1 MRRILTVFGIL
12 MMMAGTASAQYYY
25 TKFGQNRIQYKKFDW
40 YFYSTNNFEVY
51 YYFGGEAYAK
61 QALEFLEDEFI
72 ELTDVL
78 GYAPYTKTKIFIY
91 NSTQDL
97 QQSNIGIGG
106 DVFTIGGKTDFVKLQ
121 TEIAYPG
128 KALEFKQEMIKQL
141 SEILINDMM
150 FGGSLAEIFQNSYLL
165 TLPEWFIDGASRY
178 LAYGW
183 SEDMD
188 DYIRDYLERKKINN
202 NLKLQG
208 EDAALVG
215 QSMWNFIA
223 VKYGEGNI
231 SNVLN
236 LTRIIRNEENSIA
249 STLGLTFSMFLDEW
263 QNYYKIQSEEILQN
277 YKQPSEDNEQAS
289 YLNKIVRIGHVE
301 MNPAG
306 TKVAYTQHKNG
317 KYDVLVTEVATG
329 KTKKVLDGGYHISNQ
344 QIDYNLPLIDWQ
356 DDEVLGVL
364 FFKRG
369 NLYLNSYNVVS
380 GDRLQ
385 KPLTRFSQIES
396 FSYNDNGKLA
406 VISGDVDGQN
416 DLFLISMRR
425 NALKRIT
432 NDNYDDLDPVFVP
445 GTAAIVFSSNR
456 PTDSLEVGKVKL
468 EDVKDVYNLFMYDL
482 DTTEYAFSRLT
493 KTLSKDKKPIVKNA
507 NDIFYLSDQK
517 GIRNVFKYSLRDS
530 TFVQVTNYAFNVR
543 DFDLSASGDE
553 ISYLM
558 LDHGR
563 EKVYTEQ
570 SFDDENKIFTPQ
582 TARKRLE
589 QAKYVVSRM
598 PVRVADPVVEPE
610 PIKEILEV
618 ETFSKVDSLVLPDA
632 FFFSDEETA
641 EDVLEE
647 EPSDEDSFIDID
659 NYVFEDEA
667 KPVYKPE
674 SYFSNFTKFE
684 RKPRVLGP
692 IAYQP
697 RFSFSNL
704 ITSAAVDPLR
714 KFSFLLESEIT
725 DILENHR
732 ITGGVLTNQNFD
744 QGDIYLEYDYLKY
757 WMDFKLRIDR
767 KSYLFG
773 NLDLQETYLQK
784 YVLTRVEASAALP
797 VTNTLR
803 FEISPFVTIT
813 DYQNLEPNYLLGSG
827 TETYAPESKEPYFG
841 GRGSMVFD
849 NTIERGFNIYQGT
862 RGIFEY
868 STQVALNTPALNFSK
883 ITGDFR
889 HYQKIHKEITFAT
902 RVYYGR
908 SMGNNPQSFLL
919 GGMQNWLFARYQYQG
934 TNDPLGFSPDKDN
947 SNILFSEFVTNLR
960 GFDYNHAV
968 GRNVLLL
975 NAELR
980 FPLFRYFSRGPIA
993 SNFLRNFQLIGFYDM
1008 GSVWNK
1014 KSPFSSDFVGPSI
1027 TYSPEEA
1034 WSAEIFTFQNPWLVG
1049 YGWGLRTVLLGYY
1062 LKVDVAKPIQDYQ
1075 VGKTRI
1081 YLTIGLDF

>member
-1 MRRILTVFGIL
+1 MKRILTIFVML
-12 MMMAGTASAQYYY
+12 MMVAGASSAQYYY
-25 TKFGQNRIQYKKFDW
+25 TKFGQNRIQYKKFEW
-40 YFYSTNNFEVY
+40 YYYSTNNFEVY
-51 YYFGGEAYAK
+51 YYFGGEEYAK
-61 QALEFLEDEFI
+61 QALKFLEDEFI
-72 ELTDVL
+72 ELTDIL

-91 NSTQDL
+91 NSIQDL

-128 KALEFKQEMIKQL
+128 KALEFRQEIIKQL

-188 DYIRDYLERKKINN
+188 DYIRDYLDRKKIKN

-263 QNYYKIQSEEILQN
+263 QNYYRIQSEEISQN
-277 YKQPSEDNEQAS
+277 YISPSEDDQVAS
-289 YLNKIVRIGHVE
+289 YLNKAVQIGHVE
-301 MNPAG
+301 MNPSG
-306 TKVAYTQHKNG
+306 TKVAYTHHKNG
-317 KYDVLVTEVATG
+317 KYQVLVEDIATG
-329 KTKKVLDGGYHISNQ
+329 RRKKVLDGGYHISNQ

-356 DDEVLGVL
+356 DDESLGVL
-364 FFKRG
+364 FYKRG
-369 NLYLNSYNVVS
+369 DLYLNSYNVNS
-380 GDRLQ
+380 GSRLQ
-385 KPLTRFSQIES
+385 KPLTRFSQVES

-432 NDNYDDLDPVFVP
+432 DDNYDDLDPVFVP
-445 GTAAIVFSSNR
+445 GTAAIIFSSNR
-456 PTDSLEVGKVKL
+456 PTDSLKVGAVQL
-468 EDVKDVYNLFMYDL
+468 EEVKDVYNLFMYDL
-482 DTTEYAFSRLT
+482 DTTEHSFTRLT
-493 KTLSKDKKPIVKNA
+493 KTLSKDKKPLVKNA

-517 GIRNVFKYSLRDS
+517 GIRNVFKYSMADS
-530 TFVQVTNYAFNVR
+530 TFVQVTNYAYNVK
-543 DFDLSASGDE
+543 DFDLSTSGDQ

-558 LDHGR
+558 LDNGR
-563 EKVYTEQ
+563 GKIFTEN
-570 SFDDENKIFTPQ
+570 SFNSDATVFTPQ

-598 PVRVADPVVEPE
+598 PVRTQE
-610 PIKEILEV
+610 PIKIKQPEPLPQEV
-618 ETFSKVDSLVLPDA
+618 LSKVDSLVLPDS
-632 FFFSDEETA
+632 FLFSDEEDK
-641 EDVLEE
+641 EVSPS
-647 EPSDEDSFIDID
+647 PSDDEDFIDID
-659 NYVFEDEA
+659 NYVFEDEM
-667 KPVYKPE
+667 KPVYKPD
-674 SYFSNFTKFE
+674 SYFSAFTKFE
-684 RKPRVLGP
+684 KKPTVMGP

-704 ITSAAVDPLR
+704 VTSAAVDPLR
-714 KFSFLLESEIT
+714 GFSFLLESQIT

-732 ITGGVLTNQNFD
+732 LTGGVLATTDFT

-757 WMDFKLRIDR
+757 WMDFKLRVDR
-767 KSYLFG
+767 KSFLFADQ
-773 NLDLQETYLQK
+773 NVNFFQK
-784 YVLTRVEASAALP
+784 YVYSKIETSAAVP

-803 FEISPFVTIT
+803 FEISPFVAIT
-813 DYQNLEPNYLLGSG
+813 DYQNLHYNYISQRGS
-827 TETYAPESKEPYFG
+827 EFFAPDNKEYYLG
-841 GRGSMVFD
+841 GRGAIVLD

-862 RGIFEY
+862 RALFEY
-868 STQVALNTPALNFSK
+868 STQASFENSENNFSK

-889 HYQKIHKEITFAT
+889 HYQKIHKEITLAT

-908 SMGNNPQSFLL
+908 SLGNNPQNFLL
-919 GGMQNWLFARYQYQG
+919 GGMQNWIFAKYEYQG
-934 TNDPLGFSPDKDN
+934 KDDPLGFSAEKDN

-968 GRNVLLL
+968 GSNVLLL

-1008 GSVWNK
+1008 GSVWNN
-1014 KSPFSSDFVGPSI
+1014 KSPFSKDFVGPSK
-1027 TYSPEEA
+1027 TYSV
-1034 WSAEIFTFQNPWLVG
+1034 SGGSITAEVFSFQNPWLVG

-1062 LKVDVAKPIQDYQ
+1062 LKLDVAKPIQDYE
-1075 VGKTRI
+1075 VGRTRI